1 MLLHYAKLQV
11 LFLLQEKIHLVKCH
25 SNSKSLL
32 QREFISVISLC
43 ISPGAGSCPQC
54 RGVRN
59 REVSAGQEPTTN
71 QSKFGIVSFST
82 LAKDGIEWACDKI
95 T

>member
-1 MLLHYAKLQV
+1 MR
-11 LFLLQEKIHLVKCH
+11 EKIRVVKNH

-32 QREFISVISLC
+32 QREFISVISSC
-43 ISPGAGSCPQC
+43 ISPGAGTCPQC
-54 RGVRN
+54 RGVCN

-82 LAKDGIEWACDKI
+82 LAKDGIELACDKI